1 MHGDVLV
8 WFGED
13 SAHTDLIWFCILLFL
28 VLIPFFIS
36 RPAETNWALF
46 DLLEAEAE
54 LVVGHN
60 AEYLLMGFAPFL
72 LGEYANM
79 ILMRCGALYLTFVEF
94 PLSARASVFLR
105 ALCSK
110 LLWATI

>member
-13 SAHTDLIWFCILLFL
+13 SAT
-28 VLIPFFIS
+28 LIPFFIS
-36 RPAETNWALF
+36 RPAETNWALS

-54 LVVGHN
+54 SVVGYN

-72 LGEYANM
+72 SGEYANM
-79 ILMRCGALYLTFVEF
+79 ILMRCGALYPTFVEL
-94 PLSARASVFLR
+94 PLSTGASVPSTR

-110 LLWATI
+110 LLRATI